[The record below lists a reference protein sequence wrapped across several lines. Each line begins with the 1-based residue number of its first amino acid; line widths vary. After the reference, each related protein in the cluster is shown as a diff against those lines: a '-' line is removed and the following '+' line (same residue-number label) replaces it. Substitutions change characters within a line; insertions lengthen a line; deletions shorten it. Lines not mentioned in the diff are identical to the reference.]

1 MMRRSSAARLFFW
14 LLLTALAL
22 PRGVHAVQGPPAPAS
37 AAEQSAVRLSQSGD
51 WAGALLAFEALV
63 KAEPANPRA
72 AFGLGA
78 ALHETGR
85 PADAIPHLERAR
97 ALGYQPLNQVRFR
110 LARAFA
116 KTGDPGRA
124 LDLLEEVAAAGFTN
138 APLLQNPDLA
148 VLRTEARFDAVVTK
162 VSANAHPCEAD
173 PGYRRFDFWIGD
185 WDVQQT
191 GVPRAPVGA
200 SSHVERILGGCV
212 IFENW
217 EPGPGGP
224 AGKSFNIYNRATKK
238 WEQYWTDAAG
248 TITHYVGDFHD
259 DGNLYYEA
267 DQFGTTNKLR
277 MTFFNQGPDQV
288 RQLGHT
294 STDGG
299 RTWAVSFDLTYLRK
313 K

>member
-1 MMRRSSAARLFFW
+1 MMRRSSSAFLFCALLVFVAA
-14 LLLTALAL
+14 
-22 PRGVHAVQGPPAPAS
+22 PRRIHAMQGPPAPAS
-37 AAEQSAVRLSQSGD
+37 AAEQAAVRLSQSGD
-51 WAGALLAFEALV
+51 WAGALAAFEALV

-72 AFGLGA
+72 VFGLGA

-85 PADAIPHLERAR
+85 PAEAIPQLERAR

-110 LARAFA
+110 LARALA
-116 KTGDPGRA
+116 KTGNKGKA

-138 APLLQNPDLA
+138 APLLLNPDLA
-148 VLRTEARFDAVVTK
+148 ALKGEPRFDAVIAK

-173 PGYRRFDFWIGD
+173 PAYRRFDFWIGD

-217 EPGPGGP
+217 EPGSAGP
-224 AGKSFNIYNRATKK
+224 AGKSFNIFNRVTKK
-238 WEQYWTDAAG
+238 WEQYWTDATGA
-248 TITHYVGDFHD
+248 ITHYIGEFHD

-267 DQFGTTNKLR
+267 DQFATTNRLR

-299 RTWAVSFDLTYLRK
+299 RTWNVSFDLTYIRK

>member
-1 MMRRSSAARLFFW
+1 MMRLKTAAGLVMGVA
-14 LLLTALAL
+14 LALAL
-22 PRGVHAVQGPPAPAS
+22 PRSAPAVQGGTIAPS
-37 AAEQSAVRLSQSGD
+37 GAEQAAVRLQQTGD
-51 WAGALLAFEALV
+51 WAGALAAFEALV
-63 KAEPANPRA
+63 KTEPANPRA
-72 AFGLGA
+72 VFGLGA
-78 ALHETGR
+78 SLHETGR
-85 PADAIPHLERAR
+85 PADAIPQLERAR
-97 ALGYQPLNQVRFR
+97 ALGYQPVNQVRFR
-110 LARAFA
+110 LARALA
-116 KTGDPGRA
+116 KTGSPGKA
-124 LDLLEEVAAAGFTN
+124 LDLLEEIAASGFTN

-148 VLRTEARFDAVVTK
+148 PLRSEARFQAVVAK
-162 VSANAHPCEAD
+162 VAANAHPCEAD

-191 GVPRAPVGA
+191 GVPRAPIGA
-200 SSHVERILGGCV
+200 SSHVERLLGGCV

-217 EPGPGGP
+217 EPGSGGP
-224 AGKSFNIYNRATKK
+224 AGKSFNIYNRVTKK

-248 TITHYVGDFHD
+248 TITHYIGEFRD

-267 DQFGTTNKLR
+267 DQFATTNKLR

-299 RTWAVSFDLTYLRK
+299 RTWNVSFDLTYVRK